1 MRGIGRLLALSV
13 ATLAAFVLAAAGAGA
28 NHSAKEHISVGP
40 TGGNGAADV
49 FFDASSADGSRV
61 FFDTDEQLVAGDTDI
76 NFDLY
81 ERRGATTTLLSTGS
95 TGGNG
100 AFDVFYAD
108 SSADGTRVLFE
119 TDEKLTAADTDSSFD
134 VYERA
139 GGTTTLV
146 STGSPGGNGA
156 FDVTF
161 HAVSEDGTH
170 VFFETDEQ
178 LLPTDTD
185 AQTDIYERFGGTTT
199 QVSTGPAGGNGSFFV
214 AFGGIS
220 DAGTSVFFETD
231 EQLVAGDTDAFYDV
245 YERAGGTTTLRSIGS
260 TGGNA
265 NQDAGYR
272 DNSSDGTRVFFQT
285 AEVLE
290 PGDTDA
296 QSDVYQRSAGSTTL
310 ISVGPSGGNGGIA
323 VAYEGSSAGG
333 GRVFFSTTESLV
345 AGDTDTRRDIY
356 RREGGTTVQ
365 ISTGPGGGNGAFDAD
380 FVGASLDGAN
390 AYVRTEE
397 SLVATDTDTGC
408 AAGQGPQCRDVY
420 EFSGG
425 TTTLVSTGPVGG
437 NGAFDASFAAV
448 SLDGERVFFDT
459 REPLTA
465 TDTDASVDI
474 YERLNG
480 ATTHIS
486 NGPAGG
492 NGAFTAFLFPN
503 GLSDDGTRAFFDTR
517 ESLMSSDTD
526 TSFDIYA
533 ADVAGYPRPRG
544 ASPLR
549 ASLVP
554 AYSQCTAP
562 NRTHGPSLAF
572 PACNPPV
579 ATSGQAT
586 VGSPDALGG
595 AANFVGFVRFAVQAG
610 GLGLPED
617 SNVTFNSSL
626 VDVRCRPATPSCG
639 AANTGGPADYT
650 GELLATVQ
658 VRMTDRWNAAA
669 PGGGPDA
676 GTGQEVSL
684 SRSFPCAATASTST
698 GSTCSLTTSMN
709 AIIPGLVKDTK
720 RAIWQM
726 GQVQVYDGGPDGDAD
741 TPAGDTLFAVQG
753 VFIP

>member
-1 MRGIGRLLALSV
+1 MRGIGRLPVVTLALL
-13 ATLAAFVLAAAGAGA
+13 TAFVLAVAGAGA
-28 NHSAKEHISVGP
+28 NHSAKEHVSVGP
-40 TGGNGAADV
+40 AGGNGAFDV
-49 FFDASSADGSRV
+49 FFDATSADGSRV
-61 FFDTDEQLVAGDTDI
+61 FFDTDEQLVASDADV
-76 NFDLY
+76 NFDIY
-81 ERRGATTTLLSTGS
+81 ERRGGTTTLLSTGT
-95 TGGNG
+95 TGGNA

-108 SSADGTRVLFE
+108 SSADGTRVFFE
-119 TDEKLTAADTDSSFD
+119 TDEKLTAADTDSAFD

-139 GGTTTLV
+139 GATTTLV

-161 HAVSEDGTH
+161 HAVSEDGTR
-170 VFFETDEQ
+170 VLFETDEQ

-185 AQTDIYERFGGTTT
+185 TQTDLYERAGGTTT
-199 QVSTGPAGGNGSFFV
+199 QISTGPAGGNGAFFV

-220 DAGTSVFFETD
+220 ATGTRVFFETD

-245 YERAGGTTTLRSIGS
+245 YERAGGTTTLVSIGS
-260 TGGNA
+260 SGGNA
-265 NQDAGYR
+265 NLDAGYR
-272 DNSSDGTRVFFQT
+272 DNSADGSRVFFQT
-285 AEVLE
+285 TEALQ

-296 QSDVYQRSAGSTTL
+296 HSDVYERSAGSTTL
-310 ISVGPSGGNGGIA
+310 LSIGSSGGNGAIPA
-323 VAYEGSSAGG
+323 TYEGSSAGG
-333 GRVFFSTTESLV
+333 GRVFFSTTESLL
-345 AGDTDTRRDIY
+345 AGDTDTRRDVY
-356 RREGGTTVQ
+356 RREAGTTVQ
-365 ISTGPGGGNGAFDAD
+365 VSTGPAGGNGAFDAD
-380 FVGASLDGAN
+380 FMGASVDGAN
-390 AYVRTEE
+390 AYVRTEDP
-397 SLVATDTDTGC
+397 LVAADTDTGC

-420 EFSGG
+420 EYSGG
-425 TTTLVSTGPVGG
+425 TTTLVSTGPAGG
-437 NGAFDASFAAV
+437 NGAFDATFAAV

-533 ADVAGYPRPRG
+533 ADIAGYPRPRG
-544 ASPLR
+544 AGPLR
-549 ASLVP
+549 VSLVP
-554 AYSQCTAP
+554 AYTPCATG
-562 NRTHGPSLAF
+562 NRTHGPPLAF

-586 VGSPDALGG
+586 VGSPDAGGG
-595 AANFVGFVRFAVQAG
+595 AANFVGSVRFGVQAG
-610 GLGLPED
+610 ALGLPED
-617 SNVTFNSSL
+617 SDVTFNGSL
-626 VDVRCRPATPSCG
+626 VDVRCKPATASCG
-639 AANTGGPADYT
+639 AVNSGGAPDYT
-650 GELLATVQ
+650 GELLATFQ
-658 VRMTDRWNAAA
+658 VRMTDRWNAPAA
-669 PGGGPDA
+669 GGGSDA

-684 SRSFPCAATASTST
+684 GRSFACAATASTST
-698 GSTCSLTTSMN
+698 GSTCSLTSSMN
-709 AIIPGLVKDTK
+709 AIVPGLVKDTK

-753 VFIP
+753 IFVP